1 MSDREGIDEVFRDLA
16 AFAGVLPAD
25 PKFDGAVFG
34 EMDQLEEDAAP
45 PVDDELILAE
55 DYVTYIAYCEG
66 CDMERFS
73 VSTVGSDIEVTAGDF
88 RVRRLLLVR
97 VDEEDVTAEY
107 RNGVL
112 SVRLRRIV
120 ERDEGA

>member
-16 AFAGVLPAD
+16 TFTGESLAD
-25 PKFDGAVFG
+25 PKLDDSAFG
-34 EMDQLEEDAAP
+34 GMDQLECDTEP
-45 PVDDELILAE
+45 PVDDELILSE
-55 DYVTYIAYCEG
+55 DYVTYIAYSAE
-66 CDMERFS
+66 CDMENFS

-88 RVRRLLLVR
+88 KVRRLLLVR
-97 VDEEDVTAEY
+97 VDEEYVTAEY